1 MPNFTLERTE
11 DSQTHAVSGQLQYP
25 RHVERIV
32 AAIQGIYALALVLL
46 CLALVLLLAITGP
59 SRFSI
64 GQWACISLGLEAIVF
79 TYLGLRFRKSWVVL
93 LVVFGS
99 ASTLIPCAADRP
111 ETLLAVIINCG
122 SSLAQTWDGS
132 SAQMGRR
139 CFETGPTRLAG
150 HVG

>member
-1 MPNFTLERTE
+1 MLNGLSLLFKGYMPLRLCC
-11 DSQTHAVSGQLQYP
+11 SVSRLSFCWRLQ
-25 RHVERIV
+25 
-32 AAIQGIYALALVLL
+32 
-46 CLALVLLLAITGP
+46 GP

-79 TYLGLRFRKSWVVL
+79 TYLGLRFRKSWVVS

-150 HVG
+150 LVG